1 MTEDQIREINTSE
14 LAAETMKLKNEG
26 YRLIQMG
33 VTGKSDGRWE
43 LTYSFGK
50 DYEMTHLRMRVLP
63 EEEVISISS
72 IYEPAFLYENEMHDL
87 FGVTITMI
95 ELDYHGNLYRLKHKT
110 PYQAEGEE

>member
-50 DYEMTHLRMRVLP
+50 DYENNKYSHICKHL
-63 EEEVISISS
+63 SI
-72 IYEPAFLYENEMHDL
+72 
-87 FGVTITMI
+87 V
-95 ELDYHGNLYRLKHKT
+95 K
-110 PYQAEGEE
+110 